1 MSTASL
7 ATVAAFSIS
16 APLSGPPSAYVPN
29 YQGAEFC
36 EMRLPATHELWP
48 KYEGRRLR
56 DLANDHYDASV
67 SQLRARIGHK
77 PFIWPNRT
85 MYLFADIHADAD
97 AWRRSLIASGGV
109 RWYGPGDGDYELTRE
124 GAGAL
129 FVIAGDCFD
138 KGPSNLRL
146 IRAIKRLIDKGAEVE
161 ILAGNHDLRT
171 LVGLAYL
178 GRTEPRLAH
187 LFVRMGKKTMPLFEE
202 IRREFLAPDE
212 RSNLSKA
219 ALHELLFPSEAWFH
233 QFPHVAKGLIPDKK
247 IGKELARIREKMVE
261 LPRKCEQLGMSLA
274 HIHRAAEKARE
285 LFLEP
290 EGEFHWFFERM
301 NVARRWGSFLLVHAG
316 VDDLT
321 AGLLAEQGV
330 AGINAWFHRLLVE
343 DPFEL
348 YHGSVGNMFR
358 TKYREIDFPFT
369 GVGVDRMYE
378 AGLYGI
384 VHGHLNILKGQ
395 RVLMREGLLNFE
407 CDASVDCNTRKI
419 EGLRGP
425 GGAVVV
431 FRPDGV
437 ALGISADYPHVK
449 VFDAGRVF
457 PYLTIV

>member
-1 MSTASL
+1 MSLPARSP
-7 ATVAAFSIS
+7 
-16 APLSGPPSAYVPN
+16 APLAIQTMTPAPRNAYVPR
-29 YQGAEFC
+29 YQGVEFC
-36 EMRLPATHELWP
+36 EMPLPVTAEPWP
-48 KYEGRRLR
+48 KFDGHRLR
-56 DLANDHYDASV
+56 DLANDHYDAATE
-67 SQLRARIGHK
+67 QLRARIGRK

-85 MYLFADIHADAD
+85 MYFFSDIHADAD

-109 RWYGPGDGDYELTRE
+109 RWLGPGDDEFELTDD
-124 GAGAL
+124 GKAAL

-146 IRAIKRLIDKGAEVE
+146 LRAIRHLIDKGADVE

-178 GRTEPRLAH
+178 GRKEPRLAH
-187 LFVRMGKKTMPLFEE
+187 LFVRMGKKTMPLFQE
-202 IRREFLAPDE
+202 IRREYLGPDE
-212 RSNLSKA
+212 RSDLSEAELAA
-219 ALHELLFPSEAWFH
+219 ALFPDEAWFAE
-233 QFPHVAKGLIPDKK
+233 FPAVAKGLVPDKK

-261 LPRKCEQLGMSLA
+261 LPRKCEQLGMTLA

-290 EGEFHWFFERM
+290 GGEFHWFFERM
-301 NVARRWGSFLLVHAG
+301 DVARRWGSFLLVHAG
-316 VDDLT
+316 VDDVT
-321 AGLLAEQGV
+321 AKLLAEHNVSG
-330 AGINAWFHRLLVE
+330 ANTWFQRLLAD

-348 YHGSVGNMFR
+348 YHGPVGNMFR
-358 TKYREIDFPFT
+358 TKYREIDHPFT
-369 GVGVDRMYE
+369 ETGVQHMYE

-384 VHGHLNILKGQ
+384 VHGHQNILRGQ

-407 CDASVDCNTRKI
+407 CDSSVDVNTRRI
-419 EGLRGP
+419 EGLHGL

-449 VFDAGRVF
+449 VFDAARIF
-457 PYLTIV
+457 PYLTIA